1 MTLQM
6 IANWGNE
13 NEPISVEVLHE
24 NSSFIK
30 VEEGYPRFFKEQE
43 SIDRKH
49 NSVMMSTKSAH
60 PIGILDFYES
70 LSIIPWMCI
79 AINGGFNEL

>member
-1 MTLQM
+1 M

-30 VEEGYPRFFKEQE
+30 VEEGYPLFIKDHE
-43 SIDRKH
+43 SADWKH
-49 NSVMMSTKSAH
+49 NSV
-60 PIGILDFYES
+60 
-70 LSIIPWMCI
+70 
-79 AINGGFNEL
+79 